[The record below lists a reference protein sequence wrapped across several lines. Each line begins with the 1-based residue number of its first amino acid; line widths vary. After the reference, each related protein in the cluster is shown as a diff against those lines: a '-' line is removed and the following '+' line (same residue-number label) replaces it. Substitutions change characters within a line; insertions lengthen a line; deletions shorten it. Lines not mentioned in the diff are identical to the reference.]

1 MKSTIENL
9 EFVNKEEI
17 YSIILISR
25 MTSIELYNIQ
35 DVITKQFDVNSN
47 FYYIWEGQVEM
58 LKEYKDFAYFDLK

>member
-1 MKSTIENL
+1 
-9 EFVNKEEI
+9 
-17 YSIILISR
+17 